1 MTNRT
6 VPMYPGESRYIDFNF
21 TEELRDGQTVASG
34 AYTIEDDAPVTQ
46 VDGTAA
52 VNGAG
57 TIAQARFTL
66 AANATPGEQYTVTCA
81 ATCANPT
88 ETRISYAIIDVL
100 AIG

>member
-6 VPMYPGESRYIDFNF
+6 VPMFIGESLYIDFDF
-21 TEELRDGQTVASG
+21 TQELRSGQTVVSAT
-34 AYTIEDDAPVTQ
+34 YTPETPVTE
-46 VDGTAA
+46 DGGTAA

-66 AANATPGEQYTVTCA
+66 PVLGSTDGGQYTVQCT

-88 ETRISYAIIDVL
+88 ETRISYATIIAQIVPT
-100 AIG
+100 